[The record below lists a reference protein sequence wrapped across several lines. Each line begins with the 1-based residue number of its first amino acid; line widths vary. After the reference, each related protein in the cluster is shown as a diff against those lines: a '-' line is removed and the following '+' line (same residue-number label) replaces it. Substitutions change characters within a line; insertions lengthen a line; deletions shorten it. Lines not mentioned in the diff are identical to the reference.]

1 MTAAVTFSWYFILGP
16 VMQQGSETTLAKA
29 VSSAY
34 PLADIVLIACL
45 IILASRPE
53 EHTLLPAVR
62 LLALGLTL
70 IVIADSNF
78 AYWSL
83 HDAYAT
89 GTLPDV
95 GWSLGYMLVA
105 LGAFAARLAPS
116 EEATTDTRGAC
127 RYAQHR
133 ISSPRTARVDL
144 AAALRSRA
152 CGRHPPRLCLAHTL
166 PGAAAWRPGSISGER
181 VLIGLMLLRQVLTIV
196 ENARLYNRLQRT
208 HRQVEQ
214 KNDQLVR
221 SQSELRRQKE
231 YFESLVLNSPVAI
244 AIMDLDEKV
253 VSWNPAAEKLFG
265 YTQAQAVGRSIDDLL
280 AGTPQMHAEVL
291 QYTRQVASDRR
302 VDVRHPA

>member
-1 MTAAVTFSWYFILGP
+1 M
-16 VMQQGSETTLAKA
+16 
-29 VSSAY
+29 SSAY

-62 LLALGLTL
+62 ILALGLTL

-78 AYWSL
+78 VYWSL
-83 HDAYAT
+83 HDDYAT

-116 EEATTDTRGAC
+116 EDPTMSAGDHVDT
-127 RYAQHR
+127 
-133 ISSPRTARVDL
+133 SSIETPLPEQRVWTSL
-144 AAALRSRA
+144 
-152 CGRHPPRLCLAHTL
+152 L
-166 PGAAAWRPGSISGER
+166 PYVLVPAVGILVVYAWRTSEGSSSLATGVYIGGA

-214 KNDQLVR
+214 KNDELVR
-221 SQSELRRQKE
+221 SQR
-231 YFESLVLNSPVAI
+231 
-244 AIMDLDEKV
+244 
-253 VSWNPAAEKLFG
+253 
-265 YTQAQAVGRSIDDLL
+265 
-280 AGTPQMHAEVL
+280 
-291 QYTRQVASDRR
+291 
-302 VDVRHPA
+302 